1 VSRPTL
7 YNAGQPY
14 LDKDKD
20 WIRLLGS
27 NETQTDPLPE
37 LSDLTLAVATI
48 NAWNRL
54 AISSRDRSRRISP
67 GQAVRCKKRAEITA
81 CFLLRVGFKQVS
93 RILGSLV

>member
-7 YNAGQPY
+7 YNAGQLY
-14 LDKDKD
+14 LDKDND
-20 WIRLLGS
+20 WICLLGS

-54 AISSRDRSRRISP
+54 AFLP
-67 GQAVRCKKRAEITA
+67 GTVPGEYPPAKP
-81 CFLLRVGFKQVS
+81 
-93 RILGSLV
+93 